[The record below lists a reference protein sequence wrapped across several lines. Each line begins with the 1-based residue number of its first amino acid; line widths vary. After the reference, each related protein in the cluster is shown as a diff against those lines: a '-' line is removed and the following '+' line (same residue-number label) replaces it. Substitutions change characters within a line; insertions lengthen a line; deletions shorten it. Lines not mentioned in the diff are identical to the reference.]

1 MEREKLGSRLGFI
14 LLSAGCAIGLGNVWK
29 FPYIT
34 GQNGGAIFVLIYLF
48 FLIIMGIPVMT
59 MEFALGRASQ
69 KSPAKMYQELEP
81 KGTKWHLHS
90 YLAIAGN
97 YLLMMFYTSVAGWLL
112 KYFVDECNEGYGVFE
127 IDEIKSF
134 LPKKYTTNDIKRLLK
149 HYDISGYISIKYSDE
164 KTYCLSP
171 LAKARA
177 LVEEKKSFK
186 DYLIVLFVGLFAF
199 LGAFLGT
206 LFYNI
211 IF

>member
-1 MEREKLGSRLGFI
+1 MFEK
-14 LLSAGCAIGLGNVWK
+14 K
-29 FPYIT
+29 
-34 GQNGGAIFVLIYLF
+34 
-48 FLIIMGIPVMT
+48 
-59 MEFALGRASQ
+59 
-69 KSPAKMYQELEP
+69 
-81 KGTKWHLHS
+81 
-90 YLAIAGN
+90 
-97 YLLMMFYTSVAGWLL
+97 LL